1 MTTENIALQAWR
13 KDISYILHAVQGE
26 SDSRTFNFIL
36 YDQTGAVIS
45 LTGKTVAFYVQKPD
59 GNIVMLATTTSGSTI
74 SVTLTLQACAVPG
87 VMPCWIQLVDENG
100 DDLRV
105 DSLLLEVQACDFDG
119 AVESSS
125 EFTALQEAL
134 GDVAKFNS
142 HITDYNNPHQVNGNQ
157 IRTGVIRGEAENGPY
172 FDLDADNGRGELA
185 ATSLINT
192 TASPTATIQIVDQ
205 TEYFA
210 ADFNGGDSTSRIQL
224 QLSKDYTGSFDP
236 YKRCELVAM
245 GDLNI
250 RANSTTTIPMGY
262 NSIELHGNSTTNEGN
277 ISIYRGTQGQQRE
290 QVIYAGENNTV
301 LQYKPNSDQ
310 NAQIYLSNAKISLN
324 TGGYARASIENDGA
338 HFGDIYQNGNK
349 VVSYD
354 ELPMDDLPQ
363 ARSNL
368 GMGELLSESAY
379 ESVHASYGYLSS
391 FSFWQSGMSTFEF
404 LTAMPDFS
412 YVKVVGNPDA
422 NFSDAPCEYCQY
434 ELLKGSANYK
444 AGWAHMVSSTPANS
458 LFHYCA
464 GAGTE
469 GFWGKV
475 SVTKV

>member
-45 LTGKTVAFYVQKPD
+45 LAGKTVAFYVQKPD

-105 DSLLLEVQACDFDG
+105 DSLLLEVQACNFDG

-134 GDVAKFNS
+134 GDVAKFS
-142 HITDYNNPHQVNGNQ
+142 GHITDYNNPHQVNGNQ

-262 NSIELHGNSTTNEGN
+262 NSIELHGNSTTNEGD
-277 ISIYRGTQGQQRE
+277 ITIYRGTQNKQRE
-290 QVIYAGENNTV
+290 QIAFATESGTA

-310 NAQIYLSNAKISLN
+310 KSQIYLSNAKIDLA
-324 TGGYARASIENDGA
+324 TGGYSRASIENDGA

-368 GMGELLSESAY
+368 GVGKSLWSGNWSSGSITAEGLDAYSIYKIAFSEVGTCAIVSKNGSNIRGLGGNAATATTYRQQYFSATTNGNGTW
-379 ESVHASYGYLSS
+379 E
-391 FSFWQSGMSTFEF
+391 
-404 LTAMPDFS
+404 
-412 YVKVVGNPDA
+412 KVY
-422 NFSDAPCEYCQY
+422 FCEYNPVT
-434 ELLKGSANYK
+434 GSQTQTLTVVQII
-444 AGWAHMVSSTPANS
+444 GI
-458 LFHYCA
+458 C
-464 GAGTE
+464 
-469 GFWGKV
+469 
-475 SVTKV
+475 

>member
-45 LTGKTVAFYVQKPD
+45 LAGKTVAFYVQKPD

-74 SVTLTLQACAVPG
+74 SVTLTLQTCAVPG

-105 DSLLLEVQACDFDG
+105 DSLLLEVQACNFDG

-134 GDVAKFNS
+134 GDVAKFS
-142 HITDYNNPHQVNGNQ
+142 GHITDYNNPHQVNGNQ
-157 IRTGVIRGEAENGPY
+157 IHTGVIRGEAENGPY

-368 GMGELLSESAY
+368 GVGKSLWSGNWSSGSITAEGLDAYSIYKIAFSEVRTCAIVSKNGNSIRGLGGNAATATTYRQQYFSATTNGNGTW
-379 ESVHASYGYLSS
+379 E
-391 FSFWQSGMSTFEF
+391 
-404 LTAMPDFS
+404 
-412 YVKVVGNPDA
+412 KVY
-422 NFSDAPCEYCQY
+422 FCEYNPVA
-434 ELLKGSANYK
+434 GSQTQTLTVVQII
-444 AGWAHMVSSTPANS
+444 GI
-458 LFHYCA
+458 C
-464 GAGTE
+464 
-469 GFWGKV
+469 
-475 SVTKV
+475 